1 MPVQLQISRICSQI
15 KGKTTGQQDNGNLF
29 REVLFVFLYVLF
41 LFVSP
46 FVRQFEHDAKVLS
59 LYMQSPVQALC
70 PGKKPT
76 EGATQPVL

>member
-1 MPVQLQISRICSQI
+1 METCSE
-15 KGKTTGQQDNGNLF
+15 KFFLF
-29 REVLFVFLYVLF
+29 FLFFFLYVLF

-46 FVRQFEHDAKVLS
+46 FVRQFEHDAKVLP

-76 EGATQPVL
+76 EGATQPVQ

>member
-1 MPVQLQISRICSQI
+1 METCSERSS
-15 KGKTTGQQDNGNLF
+15 F
-29 REVLFVFLYVLF
+29 FLYVLF

-46 FVRQFEHDAKVLS
+46 FVRQFEHDAKVLA

-76 EGATQPVL
+76 EGATQPDQIHIQLSSTSR